1 MDIMNAFFHIRFFTT
16 LFRIK
21 TPASLLITVLTLIS
35 LPQTAQ
41 NDVPEEPVKT
51 QYTVRGEVVNG
62 DTVPV
67 IDLYPID
74 IYTDYIY
81 KNKRQREQW
90 TRIKSN
96 VKLVYPYAIIAAAK
110 LKEYDR
116 ILEKMPS
123 ERLRKAYIRV
133 CEKDLKNEFEDE
145 LKELSINQG
154 RVLMKLID
162 RETGK
167 TTYQIVKEMRGG
179 FEACMWQAI
188 ARIFGNNMKT
198 EFDPSTEDIM
208 IERAVKL
215 VEAGQF

>member
-1 MDIMNAFFHIRFFTT
+1 MDIMSAYFHIRIFTP

-21 TPASLLITVLTLIS
+21 NPAPLLIIVLTFLNLNI
-35 LPQTAQ
+35 QAQ
-41 NDVPEEPVKT
+41 NDVPEVPVKN
-51 QYTVRGEVVNG
+51 QYTVRGEIVNG

-67 IDLYPID
+67 IDLYPVY

-81 KNKRQREQW
+81 TTKRQREQW
-90 TRIKSN
+90 TRIKYN

-116 ILEKMPS
+116 VLEKMPT
-123 ERLRKAYIRV
+123 ERLRKAYIRI
-133 CEKDLKNEFEDE
+133 CEKDLKHEFEDE

-167 TTYQIVKEMRGG
+167 TTYEIVKEMRGG
-179 FEACMWQAI
+179 FEACMWQAV

>member
-1 MDIMNAFFHIRFFTT
+1 MSSLFHIRIVKNISRF
-16 LFRIK
+16 K
-21 TPASLLITVLTLIS
+21 NPVSLLIIAFTFLS
-35 LPQTAQ
+35 LLVSAQ
-41 NDVPEEPVKT
+41 NEVPEIPAKL
-51 QYTVRGEVVNG
+51 QYTVRGEIVDG
-62 DTVPV
+62 DTIPV
-67 IDLYPID
+67 IDLYPVYV
-74 IYTDYIY
+74 YTDYIY

>member
-1 MDIMNAFFHIRFFTT
+1 MSTCLDI
-16 LFRIK
+16 RIQNLLNRIIN
-21 TPASLLITVLTLIS
+21 PAGLLLIALIFS
-35 LPQTAQ
+35 GFYANAQ
-41 NDVPEEPVKT
+41 NDLTIPSHKNGIV
-51 QYTVRGEVVNG
+51 VRAEVLNG

-67 IDLYPID
+67 VDLYPVYV
-74 IYTDYIY
+74 YTDFVY
-81 KNKRQREQW
+81 KNKRQYEQW
-90 TRIKSN
+90 TRIKYN
-96 VKLVYPYAIIAAAK
+96 VKLVYPYAIVAAAK

-116 ILEKMPS
+116 ILEKMPN

-167 TTYQIVKEMRGG
+167 TTYEIVKEMRGG
-179 FEACMWQAI
+179 FEACMWQAV

-198 EFDPSTEDIM
+198 EYDPSTEDIM

-215 VEAGQF
+215 VEAGAF